1 MAGQE
6 FPGAVSRHNSV
17 YSGNDEGI
25 RMRDISHK
33 TSTFRT
39 ATAEA
44 ILRIQPATIAAI
56 RENRMPKGDPLPVA
70 RVAAIQAAKQTSAII
85 PFCHP
90 IPIDHADCRLELR
103 DDQIVITTSV
113 HAVHKTGVEME
124 ALTAAS
130 VAALT
135 LYDMAKPVD
144 ETMEIL
150 SIRLVKKTGGKSDFV
165 PRPGRTIRA
174 AVLVCSD
181 SVSAG
186 TREDTSGLLIR
197 DRLNSLGVVVEMYE
211 IISDDAEGI
220 IRTVR
225 RYADELKLDLVITTG
240 GTGLGPRDAVPE
252 AMSRII
258 EKEIPGIAEAAR
270 SHGQQRMPYAMLSR
284 SVAGLRGRTVIL
296 SLPGSLR
303 GTGESLDA
311 LFPSLLHL
319 FRMMDGGGH

>member
-1 MAGQE
+1 
-6 FPGAVSRHNSV
+6 
-17 YSGNDEGI
+17 
-25 RMRDISHK
+25 MRDISRK
-33 TSTFRT
+33 TSTYRT
-39 ATAEA
+39 ASAQA
-44 ILRIQPATIAAI
+44 IVHVSPETITAI
-56 RENRMPKGDPLPVA
+56 RENRMPKGDPIAVA
-70 RVAAIQAAKQTSAII
+70 RVAGIQAAKQTSTII

-90 IPIDHADCRLELR
+90 IPIDHAECRFDLHSDR
-103 DDQIVITTSV
+103 IVITADV
-113 HAVHKTGVEME
+113 KAVHKTGVEME

-135 LYDMAKPVD
+135 IYDMAKPVD
-144 ETMEIL
+144 DTMEIL
-150 SIRLVKKTGGKSDFV
+150 SVRLVKKTGGKSDYV
-165 PRPGRTIRA
+165 PRLDRTIRA

-186 TREDTSGLLIR
+186 KKEDKSGILIR
-197 DRLNSLGVVVEMYE
+197 SRLEALGVVVEKLE
-211 IISDDAEGI
+211 IIPDDAEGI
-220 IRTVR
+220 IRTVSY
-225 RYADELKLDLVITTG
+225 YADELKLDLVITTG

-270 SHGQQRMPYAMLSR
+270 NHGQQRMPYAMLSR
-284 SVAGLRGRTVIL
+284 SVAGLRGRTVVL

-303 GTGESLDA
+303 GTEESLDA